1 MSDQDTNLPPM
12 ADGLNEISDRLQEY
26 NQNIQ
31 EQAFLLGFR
40 NGFREGELMQDLLQ
54 WVKNAQGDPTIS
66 QKRLDVLR
74 DVEHYLVENGA
85 FLDDPEEGEIT
96 HPPGIQWYLG
106 AFEATPMI
114 QVAGERIHT
123 EDFQFDWKPNPHAES
138 VDDFEPHRDTAEI
151 ELSFQIEIPKDSEE
165 REALMEFL
173 DGLR

>member
-1 MSDQDTNLPPM
+1 MADQDTNLPPM
-12 ADGLNEISDRLQEY
+12 EGGMSEISDRLQDY
-26 NQNIQ
+26 NQKIQ
-31 EQAFLLGFR
+31 EQAFLLGYR

-96 HPPGIQWYLG
+96 HPPGMLWYLG
-106 AFEATPMI
+106 AFDATPMI
-114 QVAGERIHT
+114 QVAGERIQI
-123 EDFQFDWKPNPHAES
+123 EDMQFDWKPNPHAES
-138 VDDFEPHRDTAEI
+138 VDDFEPHRDTATI
-151 ELSFQIEIPKDSEE
+151 ELEFQVDIPKDSEE